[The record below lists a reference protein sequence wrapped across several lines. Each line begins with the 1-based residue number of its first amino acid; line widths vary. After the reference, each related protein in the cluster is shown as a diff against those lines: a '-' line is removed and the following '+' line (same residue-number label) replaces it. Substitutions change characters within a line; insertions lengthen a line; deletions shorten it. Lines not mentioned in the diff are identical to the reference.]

1 MLVLSR
7 KIGEDIVFPSLG
19 VRVRVVQS
27 RGRSVRIGIDAP
39 DHISIRR
46 DELPAQQSQSPAESA
61 HRLRNRLQR
70 QTLSLHLIQKQLQNG
85 QQADAE
91 ALLQKLLN
99 ETSAAPE
106 PPRRRIRALVV
117 DDDTNERELLAGL
130 LGMNGCDCATAAD
143 GLDALEYLAQH
154 EPPDVVLL
162 DMMMPRCDGMQT
174 LARIR
179 ENPRHADLAVFAI
192 SGADPRALGVSAGPG
207 GVDAWFQK
215 PLDPMT
221 LWRTIESRSCLN

>member
-7 KIGEDIVFPSLG
+7 KIGEDIVFPTLG

-39 DHISIRR
+39 EHVRICRE
-46 DELPAQQSQSPAESA
+46 ELPAQDSHPPVESA

-70 QTLSLHLIQKQLQNG
+70 QTLTLHLIQKQLQNG
-85 QQADAE
+85 QQAEAE
-91 ALLQKLLN
+91 KLL
-99 ETSAAPE
+99 EKLLDPMDQADDS
-106 PPRRRIRALVV
+106 PRRRVRALVV

-130 LGMNGCDCATAAD
+130 LGMNGCDCATATD
-143 GLDALEYLAQH
+143 GVDALEYLAANEQ
-154 EPPDVVLL
+154 PDVVLL
-162 DMMMPRCDGMQT
+162 DMMMPRCDGVET

-179 ENPRHADLAVFAI
+179 QDPRHANLAIFAI

-215 PLDPMT
+215 PLDPRS
-221 LWRTIESRSCLN
+221 LWRAIESRSCQN